1 MADEQTA
8 VLRRFN
14 RTYTQRIGALDESF
28 LGTGRPLG
36 PSRLLFEI
44 GSSDGTGATVREL
57 RDRLGLDSGY
67 LSRLL
72 RALEADDLV
81 VVRPDPDDRRR
92 RRVTLSRRGR
102 TAWRRLD
109 ERSEDLA
116 ERLVAPL
123 SERQRERLTEALAT
137 ADRLVRAATVRLEET
152 APTDRRAVAAMAAYF
167 EEIGER
173 FGFEP
178 GDAWQHDAASMAAPD
193 GLFVVATSDGEPV
206 ACGGVQRLPDGA
218 AEVKRMWV
226 HDSWRGAGLGAR
238 VLRHLEDLAR
248 ARGHAVVRLD
258 TNDTLVEAIAMYE
271 RAGYRSIER
280 YNDNEWAR
288 CWFEKSL
295 RDRHGLI
302 ARAAKRRQGTTVAS
316 LQGAVS

>member
-1 MADEQTA
+1 MSDEQTA

-44 GSSDGTGATVREL
+44 GSGDGAGATVREL

-72 RALEADDLV
+72 RALETDDLV
-81 VVRPDPDDRRR
+81 VVRPDAEDRRR

-102 TAWRRLD
+102 AAWRRLD
-109 ERSEDLA
+109 DRSEELA

-123 SERQRERLTEALAT
+123 SQRQRERLTEALAT
-137 ADRLVRAATVRLEET
+137 ADRLVRAATVRLDET
-152 APTDRRAVAAMAAYF
+152 APTDPRAVTA
-167 EEIGER
+167 
-173 FGFEP
+173 
-178 GDAWQHDAASMAAPD
+178 MAAPD
-193 GLFVVATSDGEPV
+193 GFFVVATSDGEPV
-206 ACGGVQRLPDGA
+206 ACGGVQRLSDGA

-226 HDSWRGAGLGAR
+226 HDDWRGAGLGAR
-238 VLRHLEDLAR
+238 LLRHLEDRAR

-258 TNDTLVEAIAMYE
+258 TNDTLVEAIAMYG

-288 CWFEKSL
+288 CWFEKRL
-295 RDRHGLI
+295 
-302 ARAAKRRQGTTVAS
+302 
-316 LQGAVS
+316 

>member
-123 SERQRERLTEALAT
+123 SERQRHRLTEALAT

-193 GLFVVATSDGEPV
+193 GFFVVATSDGEPV

-226 HDSWRGAGLGAR
+226 HDDWRGAGLGAR
-238 VLRHLEDLAR
+238 LLRHLEDLAR

-302 ARAAKRRQGTTVAS
+302 ARAATRRQGTTVAS

>member
-1 MADEQTA
+1 M
-8 VLRRFN
+8 
-14 RTYTQRIGALDESF
+14 
-28 LGTGRPLG
+28 
-36 PSRLLFEI
+36 
-44 GSSDGTGATVREL
+44 REL

-72 RALEADDLV
+72 RALETDDLV

-109 ERSEDLA
+109 DRSEELA

-152 APTDRRAVAAMAAYF
+152 APTDPRAVAAMAAYF
-167 EEIGER
+167 AEIGER

-193 GLFVVATSDGEPV
+193 GFFVVATSDGEPV

-226 HDSWRGAGLGAR
+226 HDDWRGAGLGAR
-238 VLRHLEDLAR
+238 LLRHLEDLAR

-288 CWFEKSL
+288 CWFEKRL
-295 RDRHGLI
+295 
-302 ARAAKRRQGTTVAS
+302 
-316 LQGAVS
+316 

>member
-44 GSSDGTGATVREL
+44 GSADGGGTTVREL

-72 RALEADDLV
+72 RALETDDLV

-109 ERSEDLA
+109 DRSEELA

-123 SERQRERLTEALAT
+123 SERQRARLTEALAT

-152 APTDRRAVAAMAAYF
+152 APTDPRAVAAMAAYF
-167 EEIGER
+167 AEIGER
-173 FGFEP
+173 FGFEA

-193 GLFVVATSDGEPV
+193 GFFVVATSDGEPV

-226 HDSWRGAGLGAR
+226 HDDWRGAGLGAR
-238 VLRHLEDLAR
+238 LLRHLEDLAR

-288 CWFEKSL
+288 CWFEKRL
-295 RDRHGLI
+295 
-302 ARAAKRRQGTTVAS
+302 
-316 LQGAVS
+316 